1 MTLECPL
8 CGGRMAPG
16 RHVCTPC
23 EDALLRDLDDIPSLD
38 KHLHLALSRQVAIG
52 ERGNSHSTE
61 TALSW
66 DERARTAITHL
77 HSVLAGWTRVLRKT
91 ARPGAHRTIG
101 PRCWNCK
108 HRTCLHWDLAR
119 GPRDDLTAMANWLT
133 RHRQVLLGL
142 PAADEALDQIHRAL
156 RDARYAIDR
165 PPTKIY
171 AGPCD
176 ECGHDLLAQPGATE
190 VACGTCLDDEGC
202 TLVYPVAARQE
213 WMRAE
218 TEDLLGNS
226 AWVSAI
232 VTQLGVKVSQSAIRM
247 WVKRGKLTPRT
258 FLPPRTVGGEPRPM
272 YRVGDVIEVAR
283 RKLSAAPDRRTP

>member
-1 MTLECPL
+1 MSLTCPL
-8 CGGRMAPG
+8 CGGRMATG
-16 RHVCTPC
+16 RTVCTPC
-23 EDALLRDLDDIPSLD
+23 EDALLRDLKDIPSLIV
-38 KHLHLALSRQVAIG
+38 HLELAEARVTRLGDGGGTRG
-52 ERGNSHSTE
+52 E
-61 TALSW
+61 ALAW
-66 DERARTAITHL
+66 DDRARAAHDRLTKL
-77 HSVLAGWTRVLRKT
+77 LAGWVRVLQPQTPDQPKAT
-91 ARPGAHRTIG
+91 VIAHTY
-101 PRCWNCK
+101 
-108 HRTCLHWDLAR
+108 
-119 GPRDDLTAMANWLT
+119 WLT
-133 RHRQVLLGL
+133 RHRHLLL
-142 PAADEALDQIHRAL
+142 RHPAADEALGAIQHAVKQ
-156 RDARYAIDR
+156 ARWAIDR
-165 PPTKIY
+165 PADKIY

-176 ECGHDLLAQPGATE
+176 QCGHDLLAKPGAEE
-190 VACGTCLDDEGC
+190 VVCSTCVDDDGR
-202 TLVYPVAARQE
+202 TLVYQVEARRD